1 MEIILATGA
10 IMSGYM
16 EISRN
21 RRKVAE
27 TTSLQLRHHCWQE
40 AQPFSEVDLASHV
53 FGPRLFEV
61 DERKAKELVDAS
73 QGIGHARDVAG
84 GLREDLEVQHC
95 GQGKGAAVSASSRS
109 LGHRRAAEWAWG
121 RGGVWWRVVVCAAR
135 RPVRVVHGLSVRVFL
150 RLIYLIL
157 SSFLPVPVPPPALY
171 LLRLASPN
179 QGKYV

>member
-1 MEIILATGA
+1 MG
-10 IMSGYM
+10 GYR

-21 RRKVAE
+21 RRKIADR
-27 TTSLQLRHHCWQE
+27 TLHQSPLLGE

-53 FGPRLFEV
+53 FGPGLFEV

-121 RGGVWWRVVVCAAR
+121 RAAFGG
-135 RPVRVVHGLSVRVFL
+135 G
-150 RLIYLIL
+150 
-157 SSFLPVPVPPPALY
+157 
-171 LLRLASPN
+171 
-179 QGKYV
+179 